1 MLNFIRYQTPAK
13 YRDEFDDYYSYTN
26 LRQVKIISSGIF
38 ALSLLIRL
46 SSLFLKQEVIKFEF
60 YQGISHANFVQLV
73 GSLSF
78 YLLSSYL
85 LNSRVATKKARKSAS
100 FIFVLYTLTI
110 SFSVSHILSL
120 TDTKNMLMIF
130 LLGIFIVSLFFA
142 LEYKSII
149 TVVLYITAVYF
160 LSIYFS
166 NLQNHQKLINCAA
179 AVILGV
185 SLLIFSRYGYYFKSQ
200 HFVKIKQLEEKNQEI
215 LRLNMQKGEILAF
228 VAHDLRAPLNNIEA
242 LSSLILLEN
251 EGNKEAKI
259 IVDASL
265 QAKNIIDDLIEAAKQ
280 DSPIL
285 VKENLL
291 LNKFIEKVVTKWRG
305 NTNREIRL
313 DIDHKELI
321 INANSSKLER
331 AIDNLI
337 SNAIKFSAADKPLD
351 IKVVS
356 ANNNIIIKIIDY
368 GIGIPK
374 QLLAH
379 VFTQFSVAGRLGLKG
394 EKSIGLGLHISRKII
409 EQHDGT
415 LSLNSVENEGT
426 TFDISL
432 PQGAA

>member
-1 MLNFIRYQTPAK
+1 MLKFILYKTPAK
-13 YRDEFDDYYSYTN
+13 YRDQFDDYYSYTN
-26 LRQVKIISSGIF
+26 LRQVKIISSCVF
-38 ALSLLIRL
+38 AVSLLIRL
-46 SSLFLKQEVIKFEF
+46 SSLFLEKEVVKFEF
-60 YQGISHANFVQLV
+60 YQGISLANFVQLL

-78 YLLSSYL
+78 YILSSYL
-85 LNSRVATKKARKSAS
+85 LNSRVATKKIRKNTS

-110 SFSVSHILSL
+110 SFSVSYTLTL
-120 TDTKNMLMIF
+120 TDTKNMLLIF

-149 TVVLYITAVYF
+149 AVVLYITVVYF
-160 LSIYFS
+160 LSLYFS
-166 NLQNHQKLINCAA
+166 NLQTHQKLINYAA
-179 AVILGV
+179 AVILGL
-185 SLLIFSRYGYYFKSQ
+185 SLLVFSRYGYYFKSR

-242 LSSLILLEN
+242 LSSLMLLEN
-251 EGNKEAKI
+251 AGNKEAKI

-280 DSPIL
+280 DSPVL
-285 VKENLL
+285 LKEKLL
-291 LNKFIEKVVTKWRG
+291 LNKFIETLVTKWRA
-305 NTNREIRL
+305 NANREIRL
-313 DIDHKELI
+313 NVDQKELI
-321 INANSSKLER
+321 IYANSSKLER

-351 IKVVS
+351 INIFS
-356 ANNNIIIKIIDY
+356 ANDTINIQIVDY

-379 VFTQFSVAGRLGLKG
+379 VFTQFSVAGRLGLNG

-409 EQHDGT
+409 EQHGGT

-426 TFDISL
+426 TFDITL